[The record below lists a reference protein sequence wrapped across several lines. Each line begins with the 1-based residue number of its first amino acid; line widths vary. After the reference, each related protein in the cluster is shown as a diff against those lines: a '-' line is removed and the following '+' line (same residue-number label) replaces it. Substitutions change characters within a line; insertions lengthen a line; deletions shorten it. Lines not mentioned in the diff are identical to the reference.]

1 MHLKR
6 YSIPS
11 YWKVPKKGKEEFI
24 TRPSPGPHPISRCI
38 PLLVIVRNVL
48 GLADNAKEASKIIK
62 SGSIIVDKRE
72 RKDPNFPVGLMDVIE
87 IPAMKKAYRVT
98 VNSKGLVLEET
109 NETDQKLCRINK
121 KVIIKGGK
129 IQLNL
134 HDGRNI
140 TIDKGNYRTNDSI
153 IIKLPEQKI
162 LKHIKFEKG
171 SGCMIVSGK
180 NPGAKGKIKEIFE
193 KKSMLGTNRIVV
205 QTKDKDIETV
215 KDYILI
221 GDFK

>member
-11 YWKVPKKGKEEFI
+11 YWKVPKKEKEFV
-24 TRPSPGPHPISRCI
+24 TRPNPGPHPIKRCI
-38 PLLVIVRNVL
+38 PLLVLVRNVL
-48 GLADNAKEASKIIK
+48 QLADNAKEASKIIK
-62 SGSIIVDKRE
+62 NGSILVDKTE
-72 RKDPNFPVGLMDVIE
+72 KKDPNFPVGLMDVIE
-87 IPAMKKAYRVT
+87 IPAMKKAYRISVD
-98 VNSKGLVLEET
+98 SKGLVIEET
-109 NETDQKLCRINK
+109 KNVDQKICRINN
-121 KVIIKGGK
+121 KVLIRGGK
-129 IQLNL
+129 TQLNL

-140 TIDKGNYRTNDSI
+140 IVDKGNYKTSDSV

-162 LKHIKFEKG
+162 LKHLKFEKG
-171 SGCMIVSGK
+171 TDCMIISGK

-205 QTKDKDIETV
+205 KTDDKEIETV

-221 GDFK
+221 GEFK